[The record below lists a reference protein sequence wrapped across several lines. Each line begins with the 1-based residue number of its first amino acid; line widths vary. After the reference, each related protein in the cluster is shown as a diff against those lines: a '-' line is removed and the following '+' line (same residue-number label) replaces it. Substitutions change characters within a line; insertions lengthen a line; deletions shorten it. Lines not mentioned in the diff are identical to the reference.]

1 MLIDVLEKNEEDL
14 FSNYVRKIPF
24 GSVQSS
30 LNWRNLISEMKDEP
44 YFIIA
49 KEKDEIKGF
58 LPLYFFENKFA
69 NILTSNSWNTIS
81 GISCKE
87 KNYLERKK
95 VYDALIDYSISLANE
110 LDCSTLTIG
119 TNPFEDNKPLY
130 SSLQPDCILENFIQ
144 YIKINEIFDCKGF
157 FIHPNYTKRTN
168 LSRNLEKLKEHRIVI
183 SDLEKQEYIDE
194 AFDLQKKRMK
204 ELNACPFP
212 KEFFNSALKNI
223 LRKQQGKFVF
233 AFYEEK
239 MIATCFFLYSRDLID
254 VYMLCMDTDY
264 KEFRPNFA
272 ITKYLLKWA
281 HNNNVPILNWMS
293 SPLRGEGVY
302 KWKEQWGSRDR
313 TFSYMTRIT
322 GDISVWKKL
331 TIDELSSAYK
341 FHYLLPFNLLNN
353 LETPIVTTKDEV
365 AAFIHCNQG

>member
-1 MLIDVLEKNEEDL
+1 MLIDVLGKNEENL
-14 FSNYVRKIPF
+14 FGDYVRRIPF
-24 GSVQSS
+24 SSVQSS

-49 KEKDEIKGF
+49 KEKDEIKGV
-58 LPLYFFENKFA
+58 LPLYFFENRFA

-81 GISCKE
+81 GILCKE
-87 KNYLERKK
+87 KNYLERKR
-95 VYDALIDYSISLANE
+95 VYDALIDYSISLAHE

-119 TNPFEDNKPLY
+119 TNPFEDYNPLY
-130 SSLQPDCILENFIQ
+130 SSLQPDCTLENFIQ
-144 YIKINEIFDCKGF
+144 YIRIKEIFDGGGIF
-157 FIHPNYTKRTN
+157 SHPNYTKRTN
-168 LSRNLEKLKEHRIVI
+168 LSRNLAKLEEHRITI
-183 SDLEKQEYIDE
+183 SDEEKQEYIDE
-194 AFDLQKKRMK
+194 AFNLQKKRMN

-223 LRKQQGKFVF
+223 LKKQQGKFIF

-264 KEFRPNFA
+264 KKFGPNFA
-272 ITKYLLKWA
+272 ITKYLLEWA
-281 HNNNVPILNWMS
+281 FNKNVPILNWMS

-313 TFSYMTRIT
+313 SFLYMTRIT

-331 TIDELSSAYK
+331 TIEELADAYR
-341 FHYLLPFNLLNN
+341 FHYLLPFNLLNTPN
-353 LETPIVTTKDEV
+353 TPIITTKDEV
-365 AAFIHCNQG
+365 AAFIHCNQS